1 MAKRT
6 KVQRDLY
13 GYADESLGMVRI
25 PNSDIPDALKAQT
38 LSSAWTAWKN
48 HLGTPLVYD
57 PGTGIHWID
66 GPNPYALGQIWAYWF
81 KGGDKPARVLRCF
94 FGGGSRSGLSHW
106 YKVGVI
112 GEGDNILW
120 LTYAI
125 TTLGI
130 GSEKRA
136 DGDHYVNIEGWG
148 TSKPFLI
155 ASELLRLMGLNG
167 MVQSD
172 WYTIH

>member
-1 MAKRT
+1 MAKKV
-6 KVQRDLY
+6 KVQFDQY
-13 GYADESLGMVRI
+13 GYADTAYGMTQI
-25 PNSDIPDALKAQT
+25 STDDLPDALKALGT
-38 LSSAWTAWKN
+38 ETKTAWRN
-48 HLGTPLVYD
+48 HLGTVLLYD
-57 PGTGIHWID
+57 PCHGIYWID

-120 LTYAI
+120 LTYTI

-155 ASELLRLMGLNG
+155 ASELLRLMGYTG
-167 MVQSD
+167 SVQSD